1 MEERHTHKDHEREI
15 RLADWKHFSFT
26 ICIMNFKLLIPACV
40 FLSASLSFY
49 FFFFLFLSLSPITGC
64 SPLIADLQSERMEL
78 WCFYQQTS
86 EWTNFQL
93 SLWSHVSCLP
103 PLPPDPI
110 LCQPFLLSHII
121 PPCHSDSFLLF
132 RKWLKSLLEYV
143 MFLYRLRWRFHHSC
157 ETFSCENSR
166 VPLIISVDCPVLV
179 SVFECL
185 MRFGLLEDVRVE
197 SSGSRSS
204 CCCCSTAW
212 SCLPDH

>member
-1 MEERHTHKDHEREI
+1 MEERQTHKDHEREI
-15 RLADWKHFSFT
+15 RLADWKHFSST
-26 ICIMNFKLLIPACV
+26 ICIMNFKLLIPGCV

-49 FFFFLFLSLSPITGC
+49 FFFPFSFSVSHNRLQPADSRPSVREDGAVMFLSADKRMNELPAE
-64 SPLIADLQSERMEL
+64 PLKPRQ
-78 WCFYQQTS
+78 
-86 EWTNFQL
+86 
-93 SLWSHVSCLP
+93 LP
-103 PLPPDPI
+103 PSSSSWPYPLSALSFVSHYPPVP
-110 LCQPFLLSHII
+110 LC
-121 PPCHSDSFLLF
+121 DSFLLF